1 MSDAAN
7 DLRQSP
13 MVRELV
19 EDATKVL
26 SAEVARLHTE
36 NARLHTENARQRVY
50 RQRTE
55 CARDAAVAWCNEVR
69 KADFWTRLKWVFT
82 GVVL

>member
-19 EDATKVL
+19 EDATKDL
-26 SAEVARLHTE
+26 NAKVARLHTE
-36 NARLHTENARQRVY
+36 TARLHVENARQRVY

-55 CARDAAVAWCNEVR
+55 VARDAAVAWCNEVR
-69 KADFWTRLKWVFT
+69 KAGFWTRLKWVFM
-82 GVVL
+82 GVRL

>member
-13 MVRELV
+13 MVRALV
-19 EDATKVL
+19 EDATKCL
-26 SAEVARLHTE
+26 NAEVARLH
-36 NARLHTENARQRVY
+36 AENARQRVY
-50 RQRTE
+50 QQRAE

-69 KADFWTRLKWVFT
+69 KAGFWTRLKWVFT